1 MSLFA
6 SSWGVL
12 RGERLA
18 GCELVDLVRW
28 RRPRP
33 GDQVAA
39 GRAPGRG
46 AVLELELSRGAPLA
60 RGERLAGAELV
71 DLVC

>member
-1 MSLFA
+1 MPLLA

-12 RGERLA
+12 RGAQLARGERLA

-28 RRPRP
+28 GRPRP

-46 AVLELELSRGAPLA
+46 AVLELGLSRGAPLA
-60 RGERLAGAELV
+60 RGERLAGAE
-71 DLVC
+71 